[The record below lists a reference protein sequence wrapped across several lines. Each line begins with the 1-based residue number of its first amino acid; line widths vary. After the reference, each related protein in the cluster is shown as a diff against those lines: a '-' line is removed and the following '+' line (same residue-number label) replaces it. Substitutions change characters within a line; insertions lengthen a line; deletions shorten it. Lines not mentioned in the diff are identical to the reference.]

1 MKPGIPWSVKG
12 IEPEVREAAKHA
24 ARRSGM
30 TLGEWLNTVILDQ
43 ADDSAAPQSAET
55 GPHQKVFSA
64 MTPDAP
70 ARARSETTIR
80 LEDIAQQLSALA
92 KREQESSPIRGF
104 EPPAARHPDQDVVN
118 RIVDRIEQ
126 NERQSVEAFT
136 AVNERL
142 TSLNRQL
149 SQAPPAK
156 GFEKPE
162 DVPGFQALE
171 GALRN
176 IVDHIEISER
186 RTRDSLKTMQERMGE
201 MALKASHA
209 SGDDILRAAP
219 AFTGLEQRLAELA
232 VRVQRHEASS
242 EAGFNEAIK
251 REVGQLAARID
262 NTHRHAEQLAASA
275 QAAAAQS
282 AQKELREIEGRIQAL
297 LNETQDTMANQQ
309 VGQAD
314 VQKLKAEIG
323 QLNQRVDDVRGGA
336 ASARDL
342 HTLQVA
348 VEQLSTRMAQGPDL
362 RPIADMDRRLADISQ
377 RLEQD
382 MKNPLHLSQLG
393 ELETRIVELDHRLA
407 DVIRMQGDGQAMGAL
422 EHHLTDVNGRLA
434 SAEQQLGHL
443 DTIERA
449 ITQLFDGFE
458 RHRAETGSAIERA
471 AQLTGQQLPAL
482 DALPEIAALEQGLRA
497 VRESAEQSDRRSQET
512 LEAVHETLEQIVAK
526 LAELETSAAG
536 HQLAASLAQQHKAAP
551 APADPMPPMEQPWQ
565 QTQAEDFPAPV
576 FEPASTSPAP
586 QFQVPPSQDNPF
598 VVPAGEAQQ
607 PRLDMPLSQ
616 PQANDFGQ
624 PGLAEDLP
632 GDDFIA
638 AARRA
643 AQAAAGK
650 SSFTNTAERPP
661 IKRGANS
668 RFSLPSPF
676 KRRSKK
682 RAGSVAPAMSGAPQP
697 VPILEA
703 PASASSKRRKLI
715 LAGIVLLAAVSAV
728 TFNMLSRNK
737 PAVKPA
743 TSAIEQPL
751 QQEKKTAL
759 QSGSLPS
766 ATDRKVA
773 NTNTGMPSPD
783 VSFASVASQPGDVT
797 SSISATGKTDATIAS
812 LVAEPGTL
820 SSKAEMPP
828 PEVGS
833 LGLREAAAGGDAKA
847 QFVVASRYLDGEG
860 MERDAAKAAYWY
872 QQAATQG
879 LAPAQYRVATLYE
892 HGKGVPKDVATAL
905 IWYERAAAGGNVK
918 AMHNAAVIAAS
929 TDAGSPDYGKAFKW
943 FKQAADRGLQDSQ
956 FNLAVLYQRGLGTK
970 PNTQEAYF
978 WFAMAGANDDADA
991 QSRADKLAAS
1001 LKPEE
1006 VKGLKQRIAAF
1017 AAVPD
1022 DHNAN
1027 FVSVSEE
1034 DWKNSGK
1041 ANLTL
1046 VPKPEL
1052 PATDNL
1058 IHRIQNM
1065 LMKLGYNIGEPDGR
1079 LGGRTS
1085 NAIRLFQLQT
1095 GMKVTGEISPE
1106 LEAVLKDQAARL
1118 GGA

>member
-30 TLGEWLNTVILDQ
+30 TLGEWLNSVILDQ
-43 ADDSAAPQSAET
+43 ADDSAAPQPADL
-55 GPHQKVFSA
+55 GLHQKEFSD

-70 ARARSETTIR
+70 TRARSETTIR

-92 KREQESSPIRGF
+92 KREQDSAPIRGY

-142 TSLNRQL
+142 AALGRQL
-149 SQAPPAK
+149 SQAPPARS
-156 GFEKPE
+156 FEKPE

-171 GALRN
+171 GAVRN

-186 RTRDSLKTMQERMGE
+186 RTRDSLKTMQERMAE
-201 MALKASHA
+201 MALKASRA
-209 SGDDILRAAP
+209 SGDDILRTAP

-232 VRVQRHEASS
+232 VRVQRHEVNA
-242 EAGFNEAIK
+242 EAGFNEVIK

-275 QAAAAQS
+275 QAAATQS
-282 AQKELREIEGRIQAL
+282 AQKELRDIEGRIQVL
-297 LNETQDTMANQQ
+297 LHETQDTMAGQQ

-314 VQKLKAEIG
+314 VQWLKTEIG
-323 QLNQRVDDVRGGA
+323 QLNQRMDDVRGGA

-342 HTLQVA
+342 HTLQIA
-348 VEQLSTRMAQGPDL
+348 VEQLSSRMAQAPDL
-362 RPIADMDRRLADISQ
+362 RPIADMDRRLADITQ

-382 MKNPLHLSQLG
+382 IKNPRHLSQLG
-393 ELETRIVELDHRLA
+393 ELESRIVELDHRLA
-407 DVIRMQGDGQAMGAL
+407 DVIRMQGDGQAMNAL
-422 EHHLTDVNGRLA
+422 ELHLSDVNGKLA
-434 SAEQQLGHL
+434 NAEQQLGHL

-458 RHRAETGSAIERA
+458 QHRTETGNAIEEVARRA
-471 AQLTGQQLPAL
+471 GQLQPAL
-482 DALPEIAALEQGLRA
+482 TALPEIAALEQGLRA
-497 VRESAEQSDRRSQET
+497 VRESAEHSDRRSQET

-536 HQLAASLAQQHKAAP
+536 HQLAANLAQQHQAVPAAGE
-551 APADPMPPMEQPWQ
+551 PMPPLEPQWQ
-565 QTQAEDFPAPV
+565 QPPAQDYPAPV
-576 FEPASTSPAP
+576 FEPVSPATDP
-586 QFQVPPSQDNPF
+586 QYQVPPSQDNPF
-598 VVPAGEAQQ
+598 VTSIDGAP
-607 PRLDMPLSQ
+607 PPHLDMPPGQ
-616 PQANDFGQ
+616 PQAIDFGQ
-624 PGLAEDLP
+624 PGVTDDLP

-650 SSFTNTAERPP
+650 SGFTNTAERPA
-661 IKRGANS
+661 ITRAANS
-668 RFSLPSPF
+668 RFSMF
-676 KRRSKK
+676 RRGAKK
-682 RAGSVAPAMSGAPQP
+682 RPVPAASAAPQQ
-697 VPILEA
+697 VPILKA
-703 PASASSKRRKLI
+703 PVSASSKRRKLI

-728 TFNMLSRNK
+728 TFNMLSRGK

-743 TSAIEQPL
+743 TSSIEQPL
-751 QQEKKTAL
+751 KLENKSPQHTGA
-759 QSGSLPS
+759 LPS
-766 ATDRKVA
+766 AKDPQAASSK
-773 NTNTGMPSPD
+773 TGMPPLDDSAMVLAD
-783 VSFASVASQPGDVT
+783 EPGDVT

-812 LVAEPGTL
+812 LVAEPGSL
-820 SSKAEMPP
+820 ASRPEMPP
-828 PEVGS
+828 PEVGTVA
-833 LGLREAAAGGDAKA
+833 LREAAARGDAKA

-860 MERDAAKAAYWY
+860 MERDATKAAYWY
-872 QQAATQG
+872 QEAATLG

-905 IWYERAAAGGNVK
+905 IWYDRAAAGGNIK
-918 AMHNAAVIAAS
+918 AMHNAAVIAAG
-929 TDAGSPDYGKAFKW
+929 TDAGTPDYGKAFKW
-943 FKQAADRGLQDSQ
+943 FKEAADRGLQDSQ
-956 FNLAVLYQRGLGTK
+956 FNLAVLYQRGLGT
-970 PNTQEAYF
+970 PTNPQEAYF
-978 WFAMAGANDDADA
+978 WFAMAGANNDADA

-1001 LKPEE
+1001 LTAQEIKA
-1006 VKGLKQRIAAF
+1006 LKQRVTTF
-1017 AAVPD
+1017 AAVPGD
-1022 DHNAN
+1022 QTAN
-1027 FVSVSEE
+1027 FVAISEE
-1034 DWKNSGK
+1034 SWNGPAAASS
-1041 ANLTL
+1041 APE
-1046 VPKPEL
+1046 PKREN
-1052 PATDNL
+1052 PATDNP

-1085 NAIRLFQLQT
+1085 NAIRLFQLQS
-1095 GMKVTGEISPE
+1095 GMKVTGEVSSE
-1106 LEAVLKDQAARL
+1106 LESLLRDQAARL